1 MASYNQKLAIR
12 TRTCKPQT
20 VTGNRLLRRPFGHR
34 SAYQTN
40 PMNCPRTLPLIAA
53 VLGLFIPT
61 QLSAEPLKAM
71 SWNIEWFPGGRP
83 KANEEEKMA
92 QTKLVAEQLAAIQ
105 PDIFLAQEITD
116 EIAFEKVVSAMPGK
130 LTLHVC
136 SRFMNHEAS
145 DLDPQQ
151 VAIASN
157 LKADSAFFENF
168 KPNENHP
175 NLSRG
180 FAFAALEHPDG
191 GLIMVYSVHLK
202 SNRGSETPEGEQN
215 VANTRAEGV
224 KQILSHK
231 AEMEKRYAGRK
242 IMGWLVGGD
251 FNTNHD
257 GQFPK
262 CTAVADLVKGGF
274 SNTWDKTPKEER
286 LTWFTNPFA
295 PQFKPTTFDY
305 VMTIGFKG
313 TQAKAVPVPRE
324 TSDHN
329 PVLILLEAQ

>member
-1 MASYNQKLAIR
+1 MTPSII
-12 TRTCKPQT
+12 PI
-20 VTGNRLLRRPFGHR
+20 LLV
-34 SAYQTN
+34 
-40 PMNCPRTLPLIAA
+40 AA
-53 VLGLFIPT
+53 LGLSFT
-61 QLSAEPLKAM
+61 SGLSAEPLKAI

-83 KANEEEKMA
+83 KANEEEKVA
-92 QTKLVAEQLAAIQ
+92 QTKVVAEELAAIQ

-136 SRFMNHEAS
+136 SRFVNQES
-145 DLDPQQ
+145 NDLAPQQ
-151 VAIASN
+151 CAIASN
-157 LKADSAFFENF
+157 LKADSAFFESF
-168 KPNENHP
+168 KPNMDLVHP
-175 NLSRG
+175 PRG
-180 FAFAALEHPDG
+180 FAFAALEHPAG
-191 GLIMVYSVHLK
+191 GLIMIYSVHLK
-202 SNRGSETPEGEQN
+202 SNRGSETPEGEQS
-215 VANTRAEGV
+215 VAGMRAECV
-224 KQILSHK
+224 KQILSHR

-274 SNTWDKTPKEER
+274 SNTWDKTPKEGR
-286 LTWFTNPFA
+286 HTWFPNQFT

-305 VMTIGFKG
+305 VMTIGFKAK
-313 TQAKAVPVPRE
+313 QAKAVPVPRE

>member
-1 MASYNQKLAIR
+1 
-12 TRTCKPQT
+12 
-20 VTGNRLLRRPFGHR
+20 
-34 SAYQTN
+34 
-40 PMNCPRTLPLIAA
+40 MNGPRILPLLAA
-53 VLGLFIPT
+53 VFGLFIPV
-61 QLSAEPLKAM
+61 QLSAEPLKLL
-71 SWNIEWFPGGRP
+71 SWNIEWFPGGNP
-83 KANEEEKMA
+83 KPKEAEKTK
-92 QTKLVAEQLAAIQ
+92 QTKLVEEQLAAIQ

-130 LTLHVC
+130 LSVHIC
-136 SRFMNHEAS
+136 SRFVNQES
-145 DLDPQQ
+145 NDLAPQQ

-168 KPNENHP
+168 KSNPDLIHP
-175 NLSRG
+175 PRG

-191 GLIMVYSVHLK
+191 GLNMAYSVHLK
-202 SNRGSETPEGEQN
+202 SNRGSETAEGELS
-215 VANTRAEGV
+215 VANMRAESV
-224 KQILSHK
+224 RQILSHK
-231 AEMEKRYAGRK
+231 ADMEKRYAGRK

-262 CTAVADLVKGGF
+262 CTALADLVKGGF

-305 VMTIGFKG
+305 VMTIGFKE
-313 TQAKAVPVPRE
+313 TQAKTIPVPRE
-324 TSDHN
+324 ASDHN
-329 PVLILLEAQ
+329 AVLLMLEAK